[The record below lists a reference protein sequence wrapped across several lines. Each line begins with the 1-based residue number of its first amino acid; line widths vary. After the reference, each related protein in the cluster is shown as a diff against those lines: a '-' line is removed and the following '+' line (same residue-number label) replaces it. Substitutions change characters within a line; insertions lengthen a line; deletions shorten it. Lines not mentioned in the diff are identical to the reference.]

1 MSNANP
7 PSQGAQANP
16 PVQTPA
22 NPPAHGPPIPPPQ
35 GQIRIR
41 KNRQWVL
48 ITPKSMKQKGMFTY
62 AEFTDNDGLD
72 TWWIVPHQG

>member
-7 PSQGAQANP
+7 PSHGAQANP
-16 PVQTPA
+16 PAQASPA
-22 NPPAHGPPIPPPQ
+22 PTPPPQ
-35 GQIRIR
+35 GKIRIR
-41 KNRQWVL
+41 KKRQWVL

-72 TWWIVPHQG
+72 TWWIVHPQG

>member
-1 MSNANP
+1 MSHANP
-7 PSQGAQANP
+7 PSKGTQANP
-16 PVQTPA
+16 PAQASPA
-22 NPPAHGPPIPPPQ
+22 PTHPPQ
-35 GQIRIR
+35 GQIRIH

-72 TWWIVPHQG
+72 TWWIVPPQG

>member
-7 PSQGAQANP
+7 PSRGAQANP
-16 PVQTPA
+16 PSQASHAPT
-22 NPPAHGPPIPPPQ
+22 PPAQ
-35 GQIRIR
+35 GQIRIH

-72 TWWIVPHQG
+72 TWWIAPPQG

>member
-16 PVQTPA
+16 PAQTPA
-22 NPPAHGPPIPPPQ
+22 NPPSR

-41 KNRQWVL
+41 KNRQWVS
-48 ITPKSMKQKGMFTY
+48 ITPKSTKQKGMFTY

-72 TWWIVPHQG
+72 TWWIVPPQR

>member
-16 PVQTPA
+16 PA
-22 NPPAHGPPIPPPQ
+22 Q
-35 GQIRIR
+35 GQIRIH

-72 TWWIVPHQG
+72 TWWIVPPQG

>member
-7 PSQGAQANP
+7 PSQGKDAQA
-16 PVQTPA
+16 T
-22 NPPAHGPPIPPPQ
+22 HPPQ

-48 ITPKSMKQKGMFTY
+48 IAPKSMKQKGMFTY

-72 TWWIVPHQG
+72 TWWIVPPQG